1 MESNQLLNSTEL
13 VIAFVALLFF
23 GFGYNLGIEK
33 WRWLAQLRPAEQVVI
48 GVLITVLTSGFFIG
62 WMNAIIV
69 IGCFAG
75 SGLPMLLGSWNR
87 AGRDAAEAKRV
98 TKESLK

>member
-1 MESNQLLNSTEL
+1 MNLNLTPNSTQLAIAILFL
-13 VIAFVALLFF
+13 VVF
-23 GFGYNLGIEK
+23 GIFYNYGIEK

-62 WMNAIIV
+62 WMEAV
-69 IGCFAG
+69 TVLGCFAA
-75 SGLPMLLGSWNR
+75 SGTPMLIGSWVR
-87 AGRDAAEAKRV
+87 AARDAAEAKQV